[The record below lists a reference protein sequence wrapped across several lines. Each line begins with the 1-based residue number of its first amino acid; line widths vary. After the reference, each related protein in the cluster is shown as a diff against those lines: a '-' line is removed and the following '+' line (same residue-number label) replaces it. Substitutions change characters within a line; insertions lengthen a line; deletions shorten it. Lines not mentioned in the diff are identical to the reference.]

1 MKKTI
6 LKGAAMLLGGVL
18 LGTLLMIAA
27 YAIPS
32 ETVWENVRV
41 SAQTLANEGL
51 RYEAID
57 GYHASRLDDF
67 TDAIMIG
74 NAVLT
79 TEDPVESA
87 MTARH
92 FAGGETIG
100 TLMRYLDGEDVPTE
114 SYARYWHGYLAAL
127 KPLLMVMNLNSIR
140 VLNMYAQLALVLWTA
155 ALMVRRGL
163 SRHVLALFAA
173 YASLCPAAVMQS
185 LQYSTAFYVAFG
197 AMAVLLWTDGRMN
210 DALFFMA
217 VGMLTSFVDFLTY
230 PIATLGL
237 PLAARMALRQKQE
250 KPCGLADFVKICL
263 SWGIGYAGM
272 WSGKWLMAALLTGQN
287 VFAEAGSAMGN
298 RLGAVDDSGVELA
311 LTTGVQ
317 ENLRIMFNPLTV
329 LMLLGVLAVC
339 ALLWLRVGGRPDV
352 KRLGPYLLCAS
363 AHRLVHGAAEPFGGA
378 RVLHVQGAVRDH
390 IRGGEHGDSDRKG
403 GDMSGKKK
411 RSRWIG
417 ALAALLGVVCALI
430 LCALFYGTMVY
441 QLAGESGGDAA
452 PAGGTLALSAGTLE
466 DESRQNI
473 RMGGKTCDVLTRTY
487 RLEGGAQVQ
496 AVTASPAAYIERM
509 KEEGWQAQL
518 ITGFAIGP
526 LDAIYAVS
534 GESAMLCAQS
544 GQTVY
549 MILAQADENALYALG
564 ADAVFE

>member
-79 TEDPVESA
+79 TEGPGGKRDDGA
-87 MTARH
+87 ALC
-92 FAGGETIG
+92 GGETIG
-100 TLMRYLDGEDVPTE
+100 TLMRYLDGENVPTE

-173 YASLCPAAVMQS
+173 YAELMPGGGDAVRCNTRRRLCR
-185 LQYSTAFYVAFG
+185 FRR
-197 AMAVLLWTDGRMN
+197 DGRS
-210 DALFFMA
+210 ALDGRADERRAVFMA

-237 PLAARMALRQKQE
+237 PLRRACAAAE
-250 KPCGLADFVKICL
+250 AEEPCGLADFVKICL
-263 SWGIGYAGM
+263 NWGIRYAGM
-272 WSGKWLMAALLTGQN
+272 WSGKWLMA
-287 VFAEAGSAMGN
+287 
-298 RLGAVDDSGVELA
+298 
-311 LTTGVQ
+311 
-317 ENLRIMFNPLTV
+317 
-329 LMLLGVLAVC
+329 
-339 ALLWLRVGGRPDV
+339 
-352 KRLGPYLLCAS
+352 
-363 AHRLVHGAAEPFGGA
+363 GAADRAECVCGS
-378 RVLHVQGAVRDH
+378 RKRD
-390 IRGGEHGDSDRKG
+390 G
-403 GDMSGKKK
+403 
-411 RSRWIG
+411 
-417 ALAALLGVVCALI
+417 
-430 LCALFYGTMVY
+430 
-441 QLAGESGGDAA
+441 
-452 PAGGTLALSAGTLE
+452 
-466 DESRQNI
+466 
-473 RMGGKTCDVLTRTY
+473 
-487 RLEGGAQVQ
+487 
-496 AVTASPAAYIERM
+496 
-509 KEEGWQAQL
+509 
-518 ITGFAIGP
+518 
-526 LDAIYAVS
+526 
-534 GESAMLCAQS
+534 
-544 GQTVY
+544 
-549 MILAQADENALYALG
+549 
-564 ADAVFE
+564 

>member
-51 RYEAID
+51 RYEAIG

-92 FAGGETIG
+92 FTGGETIG

-163 SRHVLALFAA
+163 LRHVLALFAA

-185 LQYSTAFYVAFG
+185 LQYSTAFLCRFRR
-197 AMAVLLWTDGRMN
+197 DGRS
-210 DALFFMA
+210 ALDGRADERRA
-217 VGMLTSFVDFLTY
+217 VFHGGRHADQFCRFSD
-230 PIATLGL
+230 L
-237 PLAARMALRQKQE
+237 PHCNAGPAAGGAH
-250 KPCGLADFVKICL
+250 G
-263 SWGIGYAGM
+263 
-272 WSGKWLMAALLTGQN
+272 AA
-287 VFAEAGSAMGN
+287 AEAGEAVWLGGFCENLFELGN
-298 RLGAVDDSGVELA
+298 RLRGHVE
-311 LTTGVQ
+311 
-317 ENLRIMFNPLTV
+317 RKM
-329 LMLLGVLAVC
+329 
-339 ALLWLRVGGRPDV
+339 
-352 KRLGPYLLCAS
+352 
-363 AHRLVHGAAEPFGGA
+363 AHGGAADRAECVCGS
-378 RVLHVQGAVRDH
+378 RKRD
-390 IRGGEHGDSDRKG
+390 G
-403 GDMSGKKK
+403 
-411 RSRWIG
+411 
-417 ALAALLGVVCALI
+417 
-430 LCALFYGTMVY
+430 
-441 QLAGESGGDAA
+441 
-452 PAGGTLALSAGTLE
+452 
-466 DESRQNI
+466 
-473 RMGGKTCDVLTRTY
+473 
-487 RLEGGAQVQ
+487 
-496 AVTASPAAYIERM
+496 
-509 KEEGWQAQL
+509 
-518 ITGFAIGP
+518 
-526 LDAIYAVS
+526 
-534 GESAMLCAQS
+534 
-544 GQTVY
+544 
-549 MILAQADENALYALG
+549 
-564 ADAVFE
+564 

>member
-155 ALMVRRGL
+155 VLMVRRGL
-163 SRHVLALFAA
+163 SRHVLGI
-173 YASLCPAAVMQS
+173 V
-185 LQYSTAFYVAFG
+185 
-197 AMAVLLWTDGRMN
+197 
-210 DALFFMA
+210 
-217 VGMLTSFVDFLTY
+217 
-230 PIATLGL
+230 
-237 PLAARMALRQKQE
+237 PL
-250 KPCGLADFVKICL
+250 
-263 SWGIGYAGM
+263 
-272 WSGKWLMAALLTGQN
+272 
-287 VFAEAGSAMGN
+287 
-298 RLGAVDDSGVELA
+298 
-311 LTTGVQ
+311 
-317 ENLRIMFNPLTV
+317 
-329 LMLLGVLAVC
+329 
-339 ALLWLRVGGRPDV
+339 
-352 KRLGPYLLCAS
+352 
-363 AHRLVHGAAEPFGGA
+363 EPGCKS
-378 RVLHVQGAVRDH
+378 VAVRPH
-390 IRGGEHGDSDRKG
+390 LGHLKWAEGTFPTPWGVIRVRH
-403 GDMSGKKK
+403 
-411 RSRWIG
+411 
-417 ALAALLGVVCALI
+417 
-430 LCALFYGTMVY
+430 
-441 QLAGESGGDAA
+441 
-452 PAGGTLALSAGTLE
+452 
-466 DESRQNI
+466 
-473 RMGGKTCDVLTRTY
+473 
-487 RLEGGAQVQ
+487 
-496 AVTASPAAYIERM
+496 ER
-509 KEEGWQAQL
+509 
-518 ITGFAIGP
+518 
-526 LDAIYAVS
+526 
-534 GESAMLCAQS
+534 
-544 GQTVY
+544 
-549 MILAQADENALYALG
+549 G
-564 ADAVFE
+564 ADGKVSTSVSAPDGVRVVR

>member
-263 SWGIGYAGM
+263 SWGIATRHVERKMAHGGAADRAECVCGSRKRDGQPSRRSGRQRRGAGIDDRRAGE
-272 WSGKWLMAALLTGQN
+272 SADHVQPADGADVAGRAGGLRAAMAARRRQAGR
-287 VFAEAGSAMGN
+287 EAAWDVSA
-298 RLGAVDDSGVELA
+298 
-311 LTTGVQ
+311 
-317 ENLRIMFNPLTV
+317 
-329 LMLLGVLAVC
+329 
-339 ALLWLRVGGRPDV
+339 
-352 KRLGPYLLCAS
+352 LCAS

-417 ALAALLGVVCALI
+417 ALAALWAW
-430 LCALFYGTMVY
+430 
-441 QLAGESGGDAA
+441 
-452 PAGGTLALSAGTLE
+452 SA
-466 DESRQNI
+466 R
-473 RMGGKTCDVLTRTY
+473 
-487 RLEGGAQVQ
+487 
-496 AVTASPAAYIERM
+496 
-509 KEEGWQAQL
+509 
-518 ITGFAIGP
+518 
-526 LDAIYAVS
+526 
-534 GESAMLCAQS
+534 
-544 GQTVY
+544 
-549 MILAQADENALYALG
+549 
-564 ADAVFE
+564 

>member
-329 LMLLGVLAVC
+329 LMLLGVLAARRRQAGREAAWAVS
-339 ALLWLRVGGRPDV
+339 ALR
-352 KRLGPYLLCAS
+352 AS

-378 RVLHVQGAVRDH
+378 RVLHVQGAVCDH

-441 QLAGESGGDAA
+441 QLAGESGEDAA